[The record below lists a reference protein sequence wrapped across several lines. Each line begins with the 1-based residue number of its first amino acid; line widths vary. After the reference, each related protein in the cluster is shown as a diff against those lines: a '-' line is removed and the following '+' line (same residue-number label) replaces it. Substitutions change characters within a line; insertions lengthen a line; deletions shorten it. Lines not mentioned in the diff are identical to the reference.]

1 MTCHDYEG
9 LEGWTHHGNAEEY
22 GLEEERSGADLAS
35 ARSIKEH
42 HSRIQMDYYEEPRQY
57 NALEME
63 TCKYPTRTNLI
74 DGQSAT
80 GLLRFGDLRERP
92 NVDVGAMAYHD

>member
-1 MTCHDYEG
+1 MTYYETENF
-9 LEGWTHHGNAEEY
+9 EGWATHVNDDFEF
-22 GLEEERSGADLAS
+22 EEENGAADLAS

-57 NALEME
+57 NALEIE

-74 DGQSAT
+74 DS
-80 GLLRFGDLRERP
+80 GLSTDGMLRFGETRERP
-92 NVDVGAMAYHD
+92 NIDVSAMAYQD